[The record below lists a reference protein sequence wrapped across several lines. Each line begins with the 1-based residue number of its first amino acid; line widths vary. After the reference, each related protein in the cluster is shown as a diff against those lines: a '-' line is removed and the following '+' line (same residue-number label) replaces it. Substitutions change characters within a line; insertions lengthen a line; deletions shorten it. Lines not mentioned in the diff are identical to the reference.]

1 MSKLRLLQIH
11 INDQQAFFVNE
22 NIISAYSGRLKNII
36 KQQKRRTQIEN
47 SVIKLSDFPGGPN
60 GFELVSRF
68 CYRNG
73 RVAITV
79 SDVSLLYCC
88 AVFLGMTEKVSTN
101 NLLRQTEKFLGEM
114 FYWSWDDIIVSL
126 RSCESFFSYADSYGL
141 IQKLIFALLAKIAQ
155 NSEMDFITPSSSS
168 ASSPETSYGFRFSS
182 NSKGTPKSTS
192 PCNKSGKAWWFD
204 DLTIL
209 SPKIIEKIIK
219 NLGAYG
225 DQNNS
230 FTLTRFLLH
239 YLKLKSRPQGSPNSK
254 SEYSGLADT
263 AVHGVILVGKT
274 KFSCRKLF
282 WVLRVVSALSLSKDY
297 RAGLERLIG
306 ENLDEATVDDLMVS
320 GHNKKGVYD
329 VNLVIRLI
337 GLFVKGE
344 GVSLQKMKKLGRL
357 IDKYL
362 REISPD
368 QNLSISKFLAV
379 AESLPDSARDC
390 FDGVYR
396 AIDMYLQSHP
406 TLSFEERSR
415 LCRCLNFH
423 KLTFEASKDLAK
435 NPRIPPNIAVQ
446 ALISQQS
453 KIPQNEFVYHCPIS
467 SNKCNDS
474 HMILFNNSIDSEESF
489 SEGNEDIKYN
499 LEKMQWRVVE
509 LEKACREMKGQMS
522 RLVRH
527 NSTAINPWYTSTLPR
542 FC

>member
-1 MSKLRLLQIH
+1 MPQLSHLQIH

-22 NIISAYSGRLKNII
+22 NIICAYSGTLKKII

-47 SVIKLSDFPGGPN
+47 SVIELNNFPGGPN
-60 GFELVSRF
+60 GFEQVSRF
-68 CYRNG
+68 CYSNG
-73 RVAITV
+73 RVTITV
-79 SDVSLLYCC
+79 SNVSLLYCC
-88 AVFLGMTEKVSTN
+88 AFFLGMTEKASTN
-101 NLLRQTEKFLGEM
+101 NLLTQTEKFIEGM
-114 FYWSWDDIIVSL
+114 FSWSWNDIVMSL

-155 NSEMDFITPSSSS
+155 NLDVNFITSSSS
-168 ASSPETSYGFRFSS
+168 SSSSPETSYGIRFSCT
-182 NSKGTPKSTS
+182 SKGTPKSTS
-192 PCNKSGKAWWFD
+192 PSNISGNPWWFD

-209 SPKIIEKIIK
+209 SPKIIEKIIR

-225 DQNNS
+225 NQNNS
-230 FTLTRFLLH
+230 FTFTRFLLH
-239 YLKLKSRPQGSPNSK
+239 YLKSRPQGSPNSK

-263 AVHGVILVGKT
+263 AVHGVIRVGKT

-282 WVLRVVSALSLSKDY
+282 WVLRVVSAFSLSKNY
-297 RAGLERLIG
+297 REGLERLIG
-306 ENLDEATVDDLMVS
+306 ENLDEATVDDLLVS
-320 GHNKKGVYD
+320 GHKKGVYD

-337 GLFVKGE
+337 RVFVRGE

-368 QNLSISKFLAV
+368 QNLHISKFLAV
-379 AESLPDSARDC
+379 AESLPDDCRDC

-396 AIDMYLQSHP
+396 AIDMYFQSHP

-415 LCRCLNFH
+415 LCRCLNYR

-446 ALISQQS
+446 ALMSQQS
-453 KIPQNEFVYHCPIS
+453 KVPQNEFVYQSPS
-467 SNKCNDS
+467 SGSKGS
-474 HMILFNNSIDSEESF
+474 HSHLVLFNGSIDSE
-489 SEGNEDIKYN
+489 GNEGLKLN
-499 LEKMQWRVVE
+499 LQKMQWRVVE
-509 LEKACREMKGQMS
+509 LEKACRKMMGQMS
-522 RLVRH
+522 RLVGH
-527 NSTAINPWYTSTLPR
+527 NSTVITPSDNETLPR